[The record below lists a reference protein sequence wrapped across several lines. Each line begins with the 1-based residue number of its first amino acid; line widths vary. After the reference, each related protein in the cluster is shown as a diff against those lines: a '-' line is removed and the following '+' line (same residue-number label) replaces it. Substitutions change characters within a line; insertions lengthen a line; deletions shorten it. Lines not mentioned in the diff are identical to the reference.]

1 MTVMAEY
8 RKYSDQQKALA
19 NSIDLVDY
27 LRSNG
32 ETLIKSGREYR
43 WQRYTSV
50 TVRDNKWF
58 KHKSQEGGYPIKF
71 LEEFYGYNYQDAMEL
86 LLSYA
91 NDTGTQIVS
100 EQEEQ
105 KEVKPFELPPSNPDM
120 KKAYAYLLKTR
131 YIDQEIIDFFVQ
143 QGLIYEDA
151 KYHNVVFVGAD
162 EDGIA
167 RHAHKKST
175 YTKGEQSYRGN
186 VEGSDPRYS
195 FHYKGSNENLFVFE
209 APIDMLSYISLA
221 QHHWQENSYV
231 ALCGLGMQAMDT
243 MLEQNPDIRC
253 ITLATDHDVAGSEGV
268 ERMIDHLKEQGYDN
282 IIIKKPL
289 FKDFNED
296 LKAKYG
302 LSPQDGIENPNYK
315 IAEDMIMEQ
324 KNHFD
329 YACLVQHKDLSKA
342 FADMY
347 YGLNHESQRNYAKL
361 KEDFQLITEC
371 ALNLEHQ
378 CLYPDSAFNDMS
390 ETFDH
395 LQEDYRS
402 YKDKGSFKKRIES
415 IKKAFQSV
423 KLVMNENGT
432 KQDLGEAYRK
442 LASESFMMITDSQRQ
457 LMKQQGNVQS
467 QKQENMI
474 TQRTRPQSPLIG
486 SDGNIFNLM
495 GVATR
500 SLNEANKNT
509 EAEEMCERIMKSGSY
524 EEALNIM
531 MEYVEPVEAPERGL
545 RGGIQLMQ

>member
-1 MTVMAEY
+1 MAEY

-50 TVRDNKWF
+50 TVRGNKWF

-91 NDTGTQIVS
+91 NDTGTQILS
-100 EQEEQ
+100 EHEKQ
-105 KEVKPFELPPSNPDM
+105 KEVKPFKLPPNNPDM

-131 YIDQEIIDFFVQ
+131 HIDHEIIDFFVQ

-151 KYHNVVFVGAD
+151 EYHNVVFVGAD

-175 YTKGEQSYRGN
+175 YTKGERSYRGN

-195 FHYKGSNENLFVFE
+195 FNYKGSNGNLFVFE

-253 ITLATDHDVAGSEGV
+253 IILATDHDIAGSEGI
-268 ERMIDHLKEQGYDN
+268 ERMIDHLEEKGYDN
-282 IIIKKPL
+282 ILIREPKY
-289 FKDFNED
+289 KDFNED
-296 LKAKYG
+296 IKAKHG
-302 LSPQDGIENPNYK
+302 LTPQVGIENPKYK

-329 YACLVQHKDLSKA
+329 FEFSIKHKDLSKA

-347 YGLNHESQRNYAKL
+347 YGLNHESQKNYAKL

-378 CLYPDSAFNDMS
+378 CLCPDSAFNDKS

-402 YKDKGSFKKRIES
+402 YKDKGSFKNRIES

-423 KLVMNENGT
+423 KLVMNENGS
-432 KQDLGEAYRK
+432 KADLGNAYRK

-457 LMKQQGNVQS
+457 LMKQQENIQT
-467 QKQENMI
+467 QKQEVVI
-474 TQRTRPQSPLIG
+474 TKKAKPLSPLIG
-486 SDGNIFNLM
+486 SDGNVFNLM

-500 SLNEANKNT
+500 SLKEAGMNK
-509 EAEEMCERIMKSGSY
+509 EAEEMFDRITKSGSY

-531 MEYVEPVEAPERGL
+531 MEYVEPVEVPEQQQQEGM
-545 RGGIQLMQ
+545 QLMQ

>member
-1 MTVMAEY
+1 MAEY
-8 RKYSDQQKALA
+8 RKYSEQQKALA

-50 TVRDNKWF
+50 TVRDNKWY

-71 LEEFYGYNYQDAMEL
+71 LEEFYGYNYHDAMEL

-91 NDTGTQIVS
+91 NDTGTQILS
-100 EQEEQ
+100 DHEEQ
-105 KEVKPFELPPSNPDM
+105 KEVKSFKLSPNNTDM

-131 YIDQEIIDFFVQ
+131 HIDHEIIDFFVQ

-151 KYHNVVFVGAD
+151 EYHNVVFVGAD

-175 YTKGEQSYRGN
+175 YIKGERSYRGN

-195 FHYKGSNENLFVFE
+195 FNYKGSNGNLFVFE
-209 APIDMLSYISLA
+209 APIDMLSYISLE
-221 QHHWQENSYV
+221 QHHWQESSYV

-243 MLEQNPDIRC
+243 MLEQNPDIHC
-253 ITLATDHDVAGSEGV
+253 IILGADHDIAGSEGI
-268 ERMIDHLKEQGYDN
+268 ERMIDHLEVLGYDN
-282 IIIKKPL
+282 ILIRKPQY
-289 FKDFNED
+289 KDFNED
-296 LKAKYG
+296 LKAKHG
-302 LSPQDGIENPNYK
+302 LAPQEGIENPKYK
-315 IAEDMIMEQ
+315 IAEDMVMEQ
-324 KNHFD
+324 KNHFT
-329 YACLVQHKDLSKA
+329 YECFVQHRDLSKA

-347 YGLNHESQRNYAKL
+347 YGLNHESQKNYEKL

-402 YKDKGSFKKRIES
+402 YKDKGSFKNRIES

-423 KLVMNENGT
+423 KLVMNENGS
-432 KQDLGEAYRK
+432 KADLGKAYRK

-457 LMKQQGNVQS
+457 LMKQQEITQTK
-467 QKQENMI
+467 KQETVI
-474 TQRTRPQSPLIG
+474 KQKVKPQSPLIG

-500 SLNEANKNT
+500 ALKEAGMNT
-509 EAEEMCERIMKSGSY
+509 EAEKMFDRITKSGSY

-531 MEYVEPVEAPERGL
+531 MEYVEPVEVPEQQQQKGMR
-545 RGGIQLMQ
+545 LMQ